1 MHLHM
6 HYIFRPHKAAWQLSS
21 EAARESSHRTYRATN
36 VCNTGNRG
44 RYDGCGACTAA
55 QRALPYPQMDPLMSP
70 ASVLQRSRRVNLCAE
85 VTTMRTPG
93 IEMKVL
99 MRQLS
104 TLFKHT
110 STTGCQS
117 GSFKERCMN
126 CGSGPHSRNVSQTWV
141 SELKARVDTTRTIVP
156 GSLTMSY
163 ERIEPVILRG
173 RAIGTSVSMGGS
185 GLKRRSRTC
194 VQPHAPTQRGL
205 RVATGGVDLPLV
217 CLE

>member
-1 MHLHM
+1 MHECYEIFPMLHLYM
-6 HYIFRPHKAAWQLSS
+6 HYIFRPHKAAWRLSS
-21 EAARESSHRTYRATN
+21 ESARASSHRTYRATN

-117 GSFKERCMN
+117 GSFKERCKN

-173 RAIGTSVSMGGS
+173 RAIGTSVSMKGS
-185 GLKRRSRTC
+185 GLTGQSRTC
-194 VQPHAPTQRGL
+194 VQTHVPT
-205 RVATGGVDLPLV
+205 
-217 CLE
+217 